1 MPPPS
6 LPNENVSMDV
16 FVFCVLLVSFDVSVS
31 WEEGSDEDSDEE
43 EVLEVMTVVSEMRVR
58 GHCEWDGSGC

>member
-1 MPPPS
+1 
-6 LPNENVSMDV
+6 MDV